1 MAVKKHDVHDDPNQR
16 VVEKAKDFWTRYNR
30 PLMIVCAVIIII
42 AGGYLGYKKFYKEP
56 NEEKATDAYLKL
68 KGIIAMLYFLP
79 TLIH

>member
-42 AGGYLGYKKFYKEP
+42 AGGYLGYKKFYKE
-56 NEEKATDAYLKL
+56 
-68 KGIIAMLYFLP
+68 ML
-79 TLIH
+79 